1 MKFSFGRG
9 GGQISLNKKI
19 SQNKVSYIGLKY
31 LIPDGRVQ
39 NPKFVIFTTP
49 YLKKVKT
56 AERCRKLKE
65 KISEAEK
72 EISKSYYSYKINK
85 ENEAINKMKE
95 NKKYFSHM

>member
-49 YLKKVKT
+49 Y
-56 AERCRKLKE
+56 
-65 KISEAEK
+65 
-72 EISKSYYSYKINK
+72 YYLVQN
-85 ENEAINKMKE
+85 
-95 NKKYFSHM
+95 